1 MSQGLIAL
9 ILFGSLII
17 FFLLKVPIAF
27 SLILSSL
34 LVMLLT
40 GTGLEMI
47 PKRLFTSCDSFSFM
61 AVPFFLL
68 AGSLMSQGGISERL
82 CTFINSVFGRFPGG
96 LGIVAIIA
104 CAFFAAISG
113 SGAATTAAIGGMM
126 IPEMVKHGYDRNFSA
141 ATSASG
147 GCIGTIIPPSIPF
160 VTYGVLTGCSVST
173 LFMAG
178 FIPGIL
184 MAVCLCVAVVLVSKK
199 EGYRDSY
206 RASGAEIWASFKRA
220 FLALLMPVIVLGG
233 IYAGLFTPTE
243 AAVIAVVY
251 GFIVGVFI
259 YRNITPKLLL
269 KILKDGAVSTAQ
281 IMILICAA
289 SLFGYVLTANRIP
302 DMIAKSVLG
311 LSSSK
316 IVILL
321 LINVLLLIVADH
333 SGSDLLPD
341 HQGDRRQP
349 DPLRHDHLHQPRHRS
364 GHTAFRLQPLCSLRC
379 RRRRSGEHLKADH
392 SLHSRADRLCPAGHL
407 CGADQSLPAETS
419 RCKTIIRFTVKR
431 LASFLR
437 VSSPEVGRC
446 GKAFDE
452 MSNKEDLLLYEY
464 RHYRCGSHGLHLRHV
479 SVPEAQRAAG

>member
-17 FFLLKVPIAF
+17 LFLLKIPIAF

-34 LVMLLT
+34 FVMLLT

-178 FIPGIL
+178 FVPGIL
-184 MAVCLCVAVVLVSKK
+184 MAVCLCVAVVIVSKK

-206 RASGAEIWASFKRA
+206 KASGSEIWASFKRA

-281 IMILICAA
+281 IMIL
-289 SLFGYVLTANRIP
+289 LWRVLP
-302 DMIAKSVLG
+302 
-311 LSSSK
+311 
-316 IVILL
+316 ILVL
-321 LINVLLLIVADH
+321 LILEPHLSCTIIILLIVGTFMDT
-333 SGSDLLPD
+333 
-341 HQGDRRQP
+341 
-349 DPLRHDHLHQPRHRS
+349 
-364 GHTAFRLQPLCSLRC
+364 TAALIILVPIFFP
-379 RRRRSGEHLKADH
+379 
-392 SLHSRADRLCPAGHL
+392 
-407 CGADQSLPAETS
+407 
-419 RCKTIIRFTVKR
+419 IIREIGVNPIHFAMIICTNLAIGQVTPPFGCNLFVACGVGGVGLESISKR
-431 LASFLR
+431 IIPFILALIVCVLLVTYVEPISLFL
-437 VSSPEVGRC
+437 P
-446 GKAFDE
+446 K
-452 MSNKEDLLLYEY
+452 LLGAKL
-464 RHYRCGSHGLHLRHV
+464 
-479 SVPEAQRAAG
+479 